1 MSARDHRQT
10 MKKTIIPIPKAT
22 ELISVPADEYAKL
35 LGQIQDLKDRVIEL
49 EEIDAARKTGKIT
62 DRLRTS
68 IKYKVTRFVF
78 RVQANQSIE
87 NVVAAIDRA
96 TDDICEFI
104 AQPEKAEN
112 KSMNSVVI
120 HFDD

>member
-10 MKKTIIPIPKAT
+10 MKKTIIPIPKAPD
-22 ELISVPADEYAKL
+22 LISVPADEYAKL
-35 LGQIQDLKDRVIEL
+35 LNQVQDLKDRVIEL

-78 RVQANQSIE
+78 RVQANQTIE
-87 NVVAAIDRA
+87 NVVAAIG
-96 TDDICEFI
+96 
-104 AQPEKAEN
+104 
-112 KSMNSVVI
+112 S
-120 HFDD
+120 